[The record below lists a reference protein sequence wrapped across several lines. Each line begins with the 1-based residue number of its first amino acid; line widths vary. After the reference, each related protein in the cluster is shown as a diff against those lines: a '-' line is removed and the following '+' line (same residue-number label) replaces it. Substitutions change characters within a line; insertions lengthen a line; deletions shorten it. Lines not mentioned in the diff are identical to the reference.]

1 MNAVLARVLFDDSGA
16 AIVEYAVITAGLS
29 IVAITALQLMG
40 ISLNDLYANEAA
52 NWTSAAQSGQ

>member
-1 MNAVLARVLFDDSGA
+1 MNAVLSRVLFDDSGA